1 MHRRR
6 FPFSASP
13 MSEQGESLR
22 KTITN
27 EKGRA
32 MMTTVT
38 KKNTRRALNVF
49 LLLVGAVG
57 FFMALGKALSTL
69 IADEDKSKNSNA
81 TEMLDRFIGD
91 SKDHGESQ
99 YQLGMM
105 YRHGEGCETNNEDA
119 VKCFRK
125 AAAKGHVFA
134 QLELGT
140 MYFFGDGVVTNNHEA
155 VKWLSLSAE
164 QGNCPAKMFL
174 NIMYI
179 QGMYAEADLE
189 EVSKWYHHMEN
200 DQCDSLTPYLLGIVY
215 LNGGFVG
222 VETNRQEATKWLYRA
237 AANGCIEAKYELGL
251 MCHEG
256 DGTVTNS
263 QEATEWYRKATE
275 KRNQHM
281 STSEAYAMVISGV
294 FGLDRKDTTPKT
306 EMKQTVKMA
315 NVTIRGKN
323 YSYDDLIKAAG
334 GNTEETGSAPSA
346 GTTSGGSNSGSGD
359 SWMPWV
365 LGGGG
370 ALLAHAITSP
380 MGDHAESQCAPS
392 KLASKDEF
400 AKMKAKSV
408 KWIHHAAENGTAEA
422 SYILGLMYL
431 NGCGVDKNGGEAKK
445 WFYKSGY
452 QSVER

>member
-6 FPFSASP
+6 FSFSAPP
-13 MSEQGESLR
+13 MSEEGESLR

-32 MMTTVT
+32 MMTTAT
-38 KKNTRRALNVF
+38 KKNTRRTLNVF

-57 FFMALGKALSTL
+57 FFMVLGKALSTL
-69 IADEDKSKNSNA
+69 IADEDESKNSNV
-81 TEMLDRFIGD
+81 TEMMDRFFGD
-91 SKDHGESQ
+91 SKDDGESQ

-105 YRHGEGCETNNEDA
+105 YYQGEGCETNNEDA

-134 QLELGT
+134 QERLGT
-140 MYFFGDGVVTNNHEA
+140 MYFWGDGVVTNNHET

-174 NIMYI
+174 NIMYV

-275 KRNQHM
+275 KRYQHM
-281 STSEAYAMVISGV
+281 STREAYAMVMLRV

-306 EMKQTVKMA
+306 EMKQTVK
-315 NVTIRGKN
+315 
-323 YSYDDLIKAAG
+323 
-334 GNTEETGSAPSA
+334 
-346 GTTSGGSNSGSGD
+346 
-359 SWMPWV
+359 
-365 LGGGG
+365 
-370 ALLAHAITSP
+370 
-380 MGDHAESQCAPS
+380 GDHAESQCAPS
-392 KLASKDEF
+392 KLSSKNEF

>member
-1 MHRRR
+1 
-6 FPFSASP
+6 
-13 MSEQGESLR
+13 
-22 KTITN
+22 
-27 EKGRA
+27 
-32 MMTTVT
+32 MTTAT
-38 KKNTRRALNVF
+38 KKNTRRAINVF

-57 FFMALGKALSTL
+57 FFMVLGKALSTL
-69 IADEDKSKNSNA
+69 IADEDESKNSNV
-81 TEMLDRFIGD
+81 TEMMDRFFGD
-91 SKDHGESQ
+91 SKDDGESQ

-105 YRHGEGCETNNEDA
+105 YYQGEGCETNNEDA

-134 QLELGT
+134 QERLGT
-140 MYFFGDGVVTNNHEA
+140 MYFWGDGVVTNNHEA

-174 NIMYI
+174 NIMYV

-275 KRNQHM
+275 KRYQHM
-281 STSEAYAMVISGV
+281 STREAYAMVMLRV

-306 EMKQTVKMA
+306 EMKQTVK
-315 NVTIRGKN
+315 
-323 YSYDDLIKAAG
+323 
-334 GNTEETGSAPSA
+334 
-346 GTTSGGSNSGSGD
+346 GGS
-359 SWMPWV
+359 
-365 LGGGG
+365 
-370 ALLAHAITSP
+370 
-380 MGDHAESQCAPS
+380 
-392 KLASKDEF
+392 
-400 AKMKAKSV
+400 
-408 KWIHHAAENGTAEA
+408 
-422 SYILGLMYL
+422 
-431 NGCGVDKNGGEAKK
+431 CGIAMCPQQVIIKE
-445 WFYKSGY
+445 
-452 QSVER
+452 

>member
-1 MHRRR
+1 
-6 FPFSASP
+6 
-13 MSEQGESLR
+13 
-22 KTITN
+22 
-27 EKGRA
+27 
-32 MMTTVT
+32 MTTAT

-155 VKWLSLSAE
+155 IKWLSLSAE

-275 KRNQHM
+275 KRYQHM
-281 STSEAYAMVISGV
+281 STSEAYAMVVSGV

-315 NVTIRGKN
+315 
-323 YSYDDLIKAAG
+323 
-334 GNTEETGSAPSA
+334 
-346 GTTSGGSNSGSGD
+346 
-359 SWMPWV
+359 
-365 LGGGG
+365 
-370 ALLAHAITSP
+370 HAITSP

-392 KLASKDEF
+392 KLSSKNEF

-431 NGCGVDKNGGEAKK
+431 NGCGVDKNGGEAMK
-445 WFYKSGY
+445 WFGKSGY

>member
-1 MHRRR
+1 
-6 FPFSASP
+6 
-13 MSEQGESLR
+13 
-22 KTITN
+22 
-27 EKGRA
+27 
-32 MMTTVT
+32 MTTAT
-38 KKNTRRALNVF
+38 KKNTRRTLTLNVF

-174 NIMYI
+174 NIMYT

-263 QEATEWYRKATE
+263 QEATDWYRKATE
-275 KRNQHM
+275 KRYQHM
-281 STSEAYAMVISGV
+281 STSEVYAMVISGV
-294 FGLDRKDTTPKT
+294 FGLDRKDTPPKT
-306 EMKQTVKMA
+306 EMKQTVK
-315 NVTIRGKN
+315 
-323 YSYDDLIKAAG
+323 
-334 GNTEETGSAPSA
+334 
-346 GTTSGGSNSGSGD
+346 
-359 SWMPWV
+359 
-365 LGGGG
+365 
-370 ALLAHAITSP
+370 
-380 MGDHAESQCAPS
+380 GDHAESQCAPS
-392 KLASKDEF
+392 KLSSKNEF
-400 AKMKAKSV
+400 AKMKAESV

-431 NGCGVDKNGGEAKK
+431 NGCGVDKNGGEAMK
-445 WFYKSGY
+445 WFGKSGY

>member
-1 MHRRR
+1 
-6 FPFSASP
+6 
-13 MSEQGESLR
+13 
-22 KTITN
+22 
-27 EKGRA
+27 
-32 MMTTVT
+32 MTTAT

-57 FFMALGKALSTL
+57 YFMALSTL
-69 IADEDKSKNSNA
+69 IADEDESKNSNA
-81 TEMLDRFIGD
+81 TEMLDRFFGD
-91 SKDHGESQ
+91 SNKDHGESQ

-105 YRHGEGCETNNEDA
+105 YRDGEGCETNNEDA

-134 QLELGT
+134 QLHLGD

-174 NIMYI
+174 NIMYT

-275 KRNQHM
+275 KRYQHM
-281 STSEAYAMVISGV
+281 STSEAYAMVFSRV
-294 FGLDRKDTTPKT
+294 LGLDRKDTTPKT

-323 YSYDDLIKAAG
+323 YS
-334 GNTEETGSAPSA
+334 
-346 GTTSGGSNSGSGD
+346 
-359 SWMPWV
+359 
-365 LGGGG
+365 
-370 ALLAHAITSP
+370 
-380 MGDHAESQCAPS
+380 GDHAESQCAPS
-392 KLASKDEF
+392 KLASKNEF

-431 NGCGVDKNGGEAKK
+431 NGCGVDKNGGEAMK
-445 WFYKSGY
+445 WFGKSGY